1 MSAADAWSESVF
13 FIFLWC
19 HSCGS
24 INYFICF
31 PLYIH
36 VSLSWSCSYISVLI
50 DLWCHQLTVY
60 LVPKSWVVHGPFCV
74 LQFSSWAVLFSSS
87 HPFVPYLLSWGPFL
101 MLTITIFLSWD
112 SSHSLYMPSNPY
124 TIPCITARQGIPFV
138 YCFLVMDTYSSS
150 RLSRI
155 GCVLLLLILF
165 SMTFHD
171 LLFLLSG
178 TFYLVPPCSFTYSAD
193 LFWSI

>member
-24 INYFICF
+24 ITYFICF

-60 LVPKSWVVHGPFCV
+60 LVPKSWVVHGPFCGWLEQGWCGDEVPIKDRWRNSRHV
-74 LQFSSWAVLFSSS
+74 LSGV
-87 HPFVPYLLSWGPFL
+87 
-101 MLTITIFLSWD
+101 
-112 SSHSLYMPSNPY
+112 
-124 TIPCITARQGIPFV
+124 GIQAFV
-138 YCFLVMDTYSSS
+138 YGITNAHLFPPRPTLHAAHLPLHTTRCTFLC
-150 RLSRI
+150 I
-155 GCVLLLLILF
+155 
-165 SMTFHD
+165 
-171 LLFLLSG
+171 
-178 TFYLVPPCSFTYSAD
+178 LVPCKIFISACTVCD
-193 LFWSI
+193 TSTSCGCQSYKHSYKCYIHISSQCNSLRS